1 MNLKTMRWSRI
12 ALAGAAVLSCA
23 PRPAASQI
31 LMVLLFGDKLSS
43 ESLQI
48 GIKLDRAF
56 TNLTELDGADM
67 RSGWA
72 FGAFGEIPL
81 SARWS
86 LQPELTMTTPGGAM
100 TFIGDPTGVPGLDGL
115 FSEVSVTRKLSYS
128 NLVLPLKANL
138 GRFAIGIGPQVSY
151 LRKAEDFYEG
161 LVTGEDQFTLESD
174 IVDTLNRWDVGLA
187 AKVEFYLKP
196 ERGMQSPR
204 IHIARFLGLTDIVR
218 DNTGN
223 PVKGWGISIGIGIP
237 VGTNS
242 DEPS

>member
-23 PRPAASQI
+23 PRPASSQI

-86 LQPELTMTTPGGAM
+86 LQPELTMTTAGGAM
-100 TFIGDPTGVPGLDGL
+100 TFVGDPPGLDGL
-115 FSEVSVTRKLSYS
+115 LPVRTSSRSTQTSWTR
-128 NLVLPLKANL
+128 
-138 GRFAIGIGPQVSY
+138 
-151 LRKAEDFYEG
+151 
-161 LVTGEDQFTLESD
+161 
-174 IVDTLNRWDVGLA
+174 
-187 AKVEFYLKP
+187 
-196 ERGMQSPR
+196 
-204 IHIARFLGLTDIVR
+204 
-218 DNTGN
+218 
-223 PVKGWGISIGIGIP
+223 SIGG
-237 VGTNS
+237 
-242 DEPS
+242 PSALRPRWSSTSTPSEACRARAFISLRSWV